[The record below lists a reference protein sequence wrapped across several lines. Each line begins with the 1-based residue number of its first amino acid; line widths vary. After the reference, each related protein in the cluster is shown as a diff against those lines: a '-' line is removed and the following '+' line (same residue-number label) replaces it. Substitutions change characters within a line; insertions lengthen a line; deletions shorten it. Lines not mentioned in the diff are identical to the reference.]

1 MRYYKSA
8 CEFDETR
15 VQDDYSVIGSEFCNF
30 LSTLLTFR
38 LIDAFD
44 KAGLL
49 EEYTYRK
56 IFSVLIRAKKARVGS
71 ENWQLVRRNPSHL
84 EILQKLDLIPK
95 PEEAPKKKPGR
106 PRGSKNRPK
115 TEAPPSDQA
124 EQPVKRKRGR
134 PLVYSGRKVHPSRL
148 ISPSA
153 TENRPTLHG
162 GIAHLSWT

>member
-134 PLVYSGRKVHPSRL
+134 PPGSKNKPKSAPPEPSM
-148 ISPSA
+148 
-153 TENRPTLHG
+153 
-162 GIAHLSWT
+162 